1 MKNPPAHI
9 TILISHK
16 FIKRDPTC
24 FEICI
29 FTSLNFNKCNPM
41 IDFSKHP
48 LNKKYDLD
56 TALGSIWEFYKKWL
70 VSLFVIS
77 FVFSLII
84 TYISGRVNLSD
95 VYSVTDPEE
104 MMAILRSMIGP
115 YALIILFS
123 FLFSMIL
130 QYYIIRKPVDK
141 DSNII
146 SIGTTGIV
154 KFFLPLL
161 VLYILL
167 SLFAMVAITLGIFI
181 LFVGALFAVIYVVL
195 IAAFISPVLM
205 IENRGIGET
214 ITTTISLAHKRFWPN
229 IGWVVVFGI
238 IVMVISLVLGAI
250 IMIPFGG
257 SFIKTIMNPEN
268 ASEILTLTSKPS
280 FIILN
285 ALANAVTMPLFPIF
299 SLVLYFNARSDNV
312 GEVIS
317 DNKSNDD
324 GGKVKIEDLYANTTK
339 KKEIR
344 DNTDSPPPSV
354 EDLTP

>member
-9 TILISHK
+9 MIHMSYK
-16 FIKRDPTC
+16 FIKRDPTYS
-24 FEICI
+24 EICI
-29 FTSLNFNKCNPM
+29 FTTLNIFKSNPM
-41 IDFSKHP
+41 IDFFKHP

-56 TALGSIWEFYKKWL
+56 TALGSIWDFYKTWFI
-70 VSLFVIS
+70 SLFIIS

-104 MMAILRSMIGP
+104 MMAIIRSMIGP
-115 YALIILFS
+115 YALIILFT

-130 QYYIIRKPVDK
+130 QYYIIRKPVNP
-141 DSNII
+141 DSNIF
-146 SIGTTGIV
+146 SIGATSIV

-167 SLFAMVAITLGIFI
+167 SLFAVVAVTLGIFI

-257 SFIKTIMNPEN
+257 SFLKTIMNPEN
-268 ASEILTLTSKPS
+268 ASDILNLTSKPS
-280 FIILN
+280 FILLN
-285 ALANAVTMPLFPIF
+285 ALANAITMPLFQIF
-299 SLVLYFNARSDNV
+299 SLVLYFNARSDIV

-317 DNKSNDD
+317 NQQSNDD
-324 GGKVKIEDLYANTTK
+324 GGKVTIEDLYANTNK
-339 KKEIR
+339 KKDIR
-344 DNTDSPPPSV
+344 NNSDSPPPSI